1 MCDRLVAASPQGLK
15 TKPRVLLDKMR
26 EEGIEVDRYE
36 TELTTKVI
44 SSYKT
49 GKKKKEEKK
58 P

>member
-1 MCDRLVAASPQGLK
+1 
-15 TKPRVLLDKMR
+15 MR